1 MLVVRLAEG
10 LVLAVLLPLCF
21 ARIRR
26 SDRASAA
33 LAGIYALY
41 TILPL
46 YERWQ
51 AWCAALVSALCAP
64 VVRRRLVAPPPAAV
78 RPEPAAVEGAG
89 QAGAG
94 AGESSAQAAGAGAG
108 GNVAQAGTGA
118 AESAAQAGAGAAQSA
133 AQPDVRAS
141 RAAAAVR
148 SLARSPYPLLL
159 LPAVFG
165 AVSVGGSGLWR
176 TLWHAGCDDRLAV
189 TVNGTAAAVFV
200 GGLVT
205 GVILHRFS
213 SVTANRAQA
222 VLGAGTLLGWL
233 ERMLYFSF
241 LLAGQPTAAAFAL
254 TAKSAARFPAL
265 QRDEEGL
272 AEYYLIGSLSS
283 LVLAVITALLTRLAL
298 GLAAV

>member
-26 SDRASAA
+26 SDWASAM
-33 LAGIYALY
+33 LAGVYALY

-51 AWCAALVSALCAP
+51 AWCAALISALCAP
-64 VVRRRLVAPPPAAV
+64 LVRGRLVSEPRPVAERAASPAAKPAPQSASGEAGSGEPASQETAPPRTLRTRWAAF
-78 RPEPAAVEGAG
+78 R
-89 QAGAG
+89 
-94 AGESSAQAAGAGAG
+94 SAL
-108 GNVAQAGTGA
+108 T
-118 AESAAQAGAGAAQSA
+118 
-133 AQPDVRAS
+133 
-141 RAAAAVR
+141 R
-148 SLARSPYPLLL
+148 SLYPLFL
-159 LPAVFG
+159 LPAAFG
-165 AVSVGGSGLWR
+165 AVSVGGFGLWHS
-176 TLWHAGCDDRLAV
+176 LWRAACDDRLAV
-189 TVNGTAAAVFV
+189 VVNGVAASVFV

-205 GVILHRFS
+205 GLILRRFS

-283 LVLAVITALLTRLAL
+283 LVLAVVTALLTRLAL

>member
-10 LVLAVLLPLCF
+10 LVLSVLLPLCF
-21 ARIRR
+21 GRVRR
-26 SDRASAA
+26 SGWASAV
-33 LAGIYALY
+33 LAGVYALY
-41 TILPL
+41 TILPV

-51 AWCAALVSALCAP
+51 AWCAALISVVCAP
-64 VVRRRLVAPPPAAV
+64 VVRSRLVSAPASGRDPAAAG
-78 RPEPAAVEGAG
+78 PAAPE
-89 QAGAG
+89 
-94 AGESSAQAAGAGAG
+94 
-108 GNVAQAGTGA
+108 
-118 AESAAQAGAGAAQSA
+118 
-133 AQPDVRAS
+133 
-141 RAAAAVR
+141 RAASARDRLAGVARAV
-148 SLARSPYPLLL
+148 ARSPYPLFA

-165 AVSVGGSGLWR
+165 AASVGGTGLWR
-176 TLWHAGCDDRLAV
+176 TLGRQAQNDRLAV
-189 TVNGTAAAVFV
+189 VVNGVAAAVFV

-205 GVILHRFS
+205 GLILRRFS

-283 LVLAVITALLTRLAL
+283 LVVAVVTALLTRLAL

>member
-10 LVLAVLLPLCF
+10 LVLSVLLPLCF
-21 ARIRR
+21 SRVRR
-26 SDRASAA
+26 SGPAA
-33 LAGIYALY
+33 CVLAFVYSTY
-41 TILPL
+41 TILPV
-46 YERWQ
+46 YDRWQ
-51 AWCAALVSALCAP
+51 AWIAVLMSAVCAP
-64 VVRRRLVAPPPAAV
+64 LVRRRLVSTGGGAATTAAAGGSGQPAPLALRTRVALEAV
-78 RPEPAAVEGAG
+78 RLLRG
-89 QAGAG
+89 
-94 AGESSAQAAGAGAG
+94 
-108 GNVAQAGTGA
+108 
-118 AESAAQAGAGAAQSA
+118 
-133 AQPDVRAS
+133 
-141 RAAAAVR
+141 
-148 SLARSPYPLLL
+148 PYPLLV

-165 AVSVGGSGLWR
+165 AAALGGTALWR
-176 TLWHAGCDDRLAV
+176 TIWRELCNDRLAV
-189 TVNGTAAAVFV
+189 TLHGIAASVFV

-205 GVILHRFS
+205 GLILRRFS
-213 SVTANRAQA
+213 SVTAGRAQA

-283 LVLAVITALLTRLAL
+283 LVVAVVMALLTRLTL

>member
-1 MLVVRLAEG
+1 MLVVRIAEG

-21 ARIRR
+21 ARIRS
-26 SDRASAA
+26 SDRASAI
-33 LAGIYALY
+33 LAGVYALY
-41 TILPL
+41 IILPL

-51 AWCAALVSALCAP
+51 AWCAALISALCAP
-64 VVRRRLVAPPPAAV
+64 LVRRRAVGEPSATGAAAAARSVAM
-78 RPEPAAVEGAG
+78 EGAAVENAASHPAVEAVEGGAG
-89 QAGAG
+89 IA
-94 AGESSAQAAGAGAG
+94 
-108 GNVAQAGTGA
+108 A
-118 AESAAQAGAGAAQSA
+118 AESAAE
-133 AQPDVRAS
+133 P
-141 RAAAAVR
+141 AAAPSPPRARSALAGR
-148 SLARSPYPLLL
+148 SLARSPYPFVL

-165 AVSVGGSGLWR
+165 AVSVGGFGLWR
-176 TLWHAGCDDRLAV
+176 GLWDAARDDRLAV
-189 TVNGTAAAVFV
+189 VVNGVAASVFV

-205 GVILHRFS
+205 GVILRRFS
-213 SVTANRAQA
+213 SVTTNRAQA

-283 LVLAVITALLTRLAL
+283 LVLAVVTALLTRLAL
-298 GLAAV
+298 GMDAV